1 MEKFRSYFFFCFS
14 AWNFLIYKFG
24 KKQKHLVQLCNNTN
38 LRGKGLCFQSMYGVC
53 KSVICYV
60 FLPLTDF
67 LHFHCCFF
75 YVASSFCY
83 LKSPVQFWKGGLC
96 TLNSENGL
104 FLYLQLDRCYC
115 FSVTMDCSLFRKYR
129 IRFLYS
135 VVWLR
140 WNCMYYRSCISW
152 TGTEIWLSCLSF

>member
-14 AWNFLIYKFG
+14 AWNFLIYEFG

-75 YVASSFCY
+75 
-83 LKSPVQFWKGGLC
+83 LC
-96 TLNSENGL
+96 CFL
-104 FLYLQLDRCYC
+104 FLLLKISSAVLERRTVYFKLREWIISLPTTWPVLLFLCYHGLQFIQKVQDKIFVER
-115 FSVTMDCSLFRKYR
+115 SLVEVK
-129 IRFLYS
+129 LY
-135 VVWLR
+135 VL
-140 WNCMYYRSCISW
+140 
-152 TGTEIWLSCLSF
+152 